1 MRVETVGLE
10 GVLVLV
16 PEAHHDERGLFTR
29 TFDSTV
35 AREHGIDPGSFVQ
48 DSQSRSLKGVVRAL
62 HGRSGAGES
71 KLVRCA
77 HGAVWDVVVD
87 ARPQSPTFG
96 QWATTVLDD
105 VEFRH
110 LFIPAGFLHGHQ
122 TLTTT
127 SDVCYRID
135 REHVTEEDL
144 SVHYA
149 DPDLAIPWPRPVTLV
164 SGRDRAAGSWAHLAS
179 ALRNGLG
186 QGPGNG
192 G

>member
-16 PEAHHDERGLFTR
+16 PEPHHDERGLFTR
-29 TFDSTV
+29 TFDAEV
-35 AREHGIDPGSFVQ
+35 ARQQGIDPDSFVQ
-48 DSQSRSLKGVVRAL
+48 DSQSRSVKGVVRAL
-62 HGRSGAGES
+62 HGRGGSGES

-96 QWATTVLDD
+96 QWAVTVLDD

-110 LFIPAGFLHGHQ
+110 LFVPAGFLHGHQ
-122 TLTTT
+122 TLTDT

-135 REHVTEEDL
+135 REHAPGEDL
-144 SVHYA
+144 SVHFA
-149 DPDLAIPWPRPVTLV
+149 DPDLAIPWPDPVTLV
-164 SGRDRAAGSWAHLAS
+164 SDRDQSAGTWAHLRS
-179 ALRNGLG
+179 ALRR
-186 QGPGNG
+186 G
-192 G
+192 GGRGGDG